1 MNLDALRSYIKSNE
15 KDEDRAKVLK
25 LIQSSIDE
33 TIFTNSNRS
42 NNKVV
47 SRTIKRRN
55 FSNGSTSNLMFIKK
69 LWRVPTNMFY
79 RLQIV

>member
-33 TIFTNSNRS
+33 TIFT
-42 NNKVV
+42 
-47 SRTIKRRN
+47 
-55 FSNGSTSNLMFIKK
+55 
-69 LWRVPTNMFY
+69 
-79 RLQIV
+79 